1 MNSWRLTSHYSIFK
15 TFFHFQTQAAVDLGK
30 MSLSA
35 AMRMGNIVKTKIEE
49 EIHKHQHHEET
60 EASSDAVGGEDV
72 TEGGHGDG
80 TAGGEAFTKD
90 GVSASPGRGEGYFS
104 DESTSASPR

>member
-1 MNSWRLTSHYSIFK
+1 
-15 TFFHFQTQAAVDLGK
+15 

-35 AMRMGNIVKTKIEE
+35 AMRVGNIVKSKIEE

-72 TEGGHGDG
+72 TEGEDGDG
-80 TAGGEAFTKD
+80 TAGGEVTEASTKD
-90 GVSASPGRGEGYFS
+90 EVSASPGRGEGYFS

>member
-1 MNSWRLTSHYSIFK
+1 
-15 TFFHFQTQAAVDLGK
+15 

-49 EIHKHQHHEET
+49 EIHKHQHHEQS

-72 TEGGHGDG
+72 TEDDATGDGDG
-80 TAGGEAFTKD
+80 TAASTKD
-90 GVSASPGRGEGYFS
+90 EVSAATPARGEGYFS